1 MKQILQTSFNVI
13 KSVKTVAEKLEN
25 SKLDTSV
32 LMSIESD
39 CNDLSVYLGV
49 EKNQVMIFCVAFIL
63 DFLSIEVCINDIAE
77 YIDLNAEQTESLQ
90 NDLNILAERKKVVLK
105 PALVQTND
113 MNHSNFVISINPV
126 ISEAVLNNTIIT
138 SNRLDYPMN
147 IFQFTETIRELV
159 DFTNLGLINDSQL
172 QNAID
177 WLEQVNENL
186 IAIRELK
193 EYDLRLID
201 RIVLYYMFAILIC
214 WSTGCSLN
222 MTINAIF
229 CALGRDYKE
238 NLAIIE
244 GNSDLINNGF
254 ISTRKSQMFEDYYI
268 ELKADVLVLFLI
280 EKSNTYPTNNLLFTD
295 SIIRHNESYFNN
307 N

>member
-1 MKQILQTSFNVI
+1 MKQNLQTSFNVI

-25 SKLDTSV
+25 SKLDSSG
-32 LMSIESD
+32 LMAIESD
-39 CNDLSVYLGV
+39 CNDLSAYLGV
-49 EKNQVMIFCVAFIL
+49 EQNQVMIFCVAFIL
-63 DFLSIEVCINDIAE
+63 DFLGNEVRLIDIAE
-77 YIDLNAEQTESLQ
+77 HIDLNTGQTESVQ
-90 NDLNILAERKKVVLK
+90 NDLNILVERKLIDLK
-105 PALVQTND
+105 PVSRQTGDKEQSNLV
-113 MNHSNFVISINPV
+113 FVINPKIAVAILSNSI
-126 ISEAVLNNTIIT
+126 ILSNN
-138 SNRLDYPMN
+138 LDNPMN

-159 DFTNLGLINDSQL
+159 DFTSMELINTTQL
-172 QNAID
+172 LNAIER
-177 WLEQVNENL
+177 LEQVNENL
-186 IAIRELK
+186 NAIRELK

-214 WSTGCSLN
+214 WNTGCSLN

-268 ELKADVLVLFLI
+268 ELKADVLVLFLV

-295 SIIRHNESYFNN
+295 SIIHHNESYFNN